1 MAGSFEGSYTAN
13 HSRAVLKTDGSE
25 SDQQGQAEAP
35 PGSANDWGRRTIF
48 DSLEVP
54 VESDFEFR

>member
-13 HSRAVLKTDGSE
+13 HSRAVLKTDGSK

-35 PGSANDWGRRTIF
+35 PGPANDQGRR
-48 DSLEVP
+48 
-54 VESDFEFR
+54 